1 MTVGT
6 LSKHFAFHI
15 TAQFHEN
22 LSCFFSFQMQKSSCL
37 PQAPAVRVVSFRKE
51 LPQRLVHYHHGNRQ
65 RGGRL
70 EMSTLPVGQRVL
82 LLPGSIGRG
91 RGHGSWL
98 DWVRIRRAGVSHS
111 LLDLKHL
118 WLASLLS
125 HCYLWGSGCAGWSG
139 GTARRSRALWSIP
152 PGCPRTEAALPA
164 PGDSRRGSLPSELGG
179 GRKGDKGQLK
189 RCYNRKRLQ
198 TTNFMGTT

>member
-1 MTVGT
+1 
-6 LSKHFAFHI
+6 
-15 TAQFHEN
+15 
-22 LSCFFSFQMQKSSCL
+22 MQKSSCL

-82 LLPGSIGRG
+82 LLLGSIGRG

-111 LLDLKHL
+111 ILDLKHL

-125 HCYLWGSGCAGWSG
+125 HCYL
-139 GTARRSRALWSIP
+139 
-152 PGCPRTEAALPA
+152 
-164 PGDSRRGSLPSELGG
+164 
-179 GRKGDKGQLK
+179 
-189 RCYNRKRLQ
+189 
-198 TTNFMGTT
+198 